1 MRLVNKLTRRLG
13 LRKLR
18 YGTIHPKMVDYLA
31 FKMLA
36 AKQKKNHVDFFN
48 ELIRVFLECKKQN
61 HESKIADLYRKQDA
75 LVDRLKLYYNRVGE
89 IYPLP
94 SDKTLKSSLNGDLR

>member
-18 YGTIHPKMVDYLA
+18 YGTIHPKMADYLT

-36 AKQKKNHVDFFN
+36 SQQKKNHVDFFN
-48 ELIRVFLECKKQN
+48 ELIKVFLECKKQN

-75 LVDRLKLYYNRVGE
+75 LVDKLKLYYKRVGE
-89 IYPLP
+89 LHIPP
-94 SDKTLKSSLNGDLR
+94 AASIPKSLYSVM

>member
-18 YGTIHPKMVDYLA
+18 YGTIHPKMADYLT

-36 AKQKKNHVDFFN
+36 SQQKKNHVDFFN
-48 ELIRVFLECKKQN
+48 ELIMVFLECKKQN
-61 HESKIADLYRKQDA
+61 HESKITDLRRKQDA
-75 LVDRLKLYYNRVGE
+75 LVDTLKVYYKRVGK
-89 IYPLP
+89 IHIPP
-94 SDKTLKSSLNGDLR
+94 AASTPKSSSYD